1 MWVEP
6 FEELEE
12 LSRKVLVLIA
22 VVVDGA
28 VTGNYRYTTLKGV
41 TADRCRYAVPDLLR
55 PGCSSLSKQ
64 EFADMISGADQHSAA
79 HRGPNPR
86 SVIVRPRIR
95 RAGYGC

>member
-28 VTGNYRYTTLKGV
+28 VTGNYRYTTLKDA
-41 TADRCRYAVPDLLR
+41 TDMAMQKLVPTS
-55 PGCSSLSKQ
+55 PC
-64 EFADMISGADQHSAA
+64 
-79 HRGPNPR
+79 
-86 SVIVRPRIR
+86 
-95 RAGYGC
+95 GYGNRRTSLAYGRIYSSFMAVKDCP